1 MVHLLLE
8 LVQLVAG
15 LVEEVMV
22 AGVRVSVR
30 QSQCAR
36 ELGGLREEAGVER
49 AGVPWLRVVEG
60 LRALVICLRDLRR
73 GL

>member
-1 MVHLLLE
+1 MVDLLLE

-15 LVEEVMV
+15 LVEEIMV

-30 QSQCAR
+30 QRQRAR
-36 ELGGLREEAGVER
+36 ELRGLREKAGVER
-49 AGVPWLRVVEG
+49 AGVPRLRVVEG
-60 LRALVICLRDLRR
+60 LRAFVICLRNLRR